1 MKYLAFDN
9 RGFLQC
15 SDQVVGL
22 LVTHL
27 VLANQLSGNEMVHG
41 GISGPHT
48 GGDPPQ
54 AEQEGEDHVADHR
67 LPDLQVLATLAPGDG
82 GLEQHGHL
90 VRPGQLDVL
99 LPPALHHQG
108 DVES

>member
-1 MKYLAFDN
+1 
-9 RGFLQC
+9 
-15 SDQVVGL
+15 
-22 LVTHL
+22 
-27 VLANQLSGNEMVHG
+27 MVHG

-108 DVES
+108 DVESEEEGQVHRMVSLEPDDHLRFVWYKGYVPC